1 MFNKKTILVSGF
13 SRGGTNI
20 VWNIMQSHP
29 LVCAPEHETGAIFR
43 YPEHLKFCHF
53 IRIADKLGFLE
64 THVSRHIIDYQLY
77 RYKMKNL
84 QKPENKYKYEDKV
97 YTRREVADSVLCL
110 KSVDEDVFCTDLLLE
125 VYPDIY
131 IVFLV
136 RNGYAIAEGHARRG
150 ISIKKSAENYV
161 SIGRYMKS
169 MEKKYNRCIIIKF
182 EDILTDL
189 FTMSSN
195 LFKFAE
201 LEPQKLEKIRLK
213 SKKVVK
219 SSDVHEV
226 SFGTKDKK
234 YWFTADQISQILDP
248 EINTKQISNLTSEQI
263 KEFNSIAEH
272 QISEFGYKKIAFHT

>member
-1 MFNKKTILVSGF
+1 MNNFKNKVALVTGGSSG
-13 SRGGTNI
+13 
-20 VWNIMQSHP
+20 M
-29 LVCAPEHETGAIFR
+29 GAAT
-43 YPEHLKFCHF
+43 
-53 IRIADKLGFLE
+53 ADLLAKKGA
-64 THVSRHIIDYQLY
+64 
-77 RYKMKNL
+77 K
-84 QKPENKYKYEDKV
+84 
-97 YTRREVADSVLCL
+97 
-110 KSVDEDVFCTDLLLE
+110 VFCAQRT
-125 VYPDIY
+125 
-131 IVFLV
+131 
-136 RNGYAIAEGHARRG
+136 
-150 ISIKKSAENYV
+150 KSLH
-161 SIGRYMKS
+161 
-169 MEKKYNRCIIIKF
+169 